1 MATSKIKLTENKT
14 DETVIVPSITEN
26 QIPPVE
32 TYESKND
39 ENVIVPTVTENE
51 PPPTE
56 DTENKIDEVVTIP
69 TIIVNEPTKEETTET
84 KAKRV
89 AKTTNFTNQTEFAYI
104 DGIVTA
110 RVDASITKD
119 WSHFIRQCIDYTIN
133 QRFFDA
139 DFATGK
145 EDFYLLKDAFFT
157 EAPIKK

>member
-1 MATSKIKLTENKT
+1 MADKKTKSTETKAPNTENT
-14 DETVIVPSITEN
+14 T
-26 QIPPVE
+26 
-32 TYESKND
+32 
-39 ENVIVPTVTENE
+39 
-51 PPPTE
+51 PPTE
-56 DTENKIDEVVTIP
+56 NAEIEMQKTENTAIETENTTLPVENAETKTEKTENAAPIVETKAPNTENTSIEVV
-69 TIIVNEPTKEETTET
+69 NAEN

-89 AKTTNFTNQTEFAYI
+89 AKTVNFTDTDEFAYI

-110 RVDASITKD
+110 RVDAGITKD

-139 DFATGK
+139 EFATGK

>member
-1 MATSKIKLTENKT
+1 MADKKTKSTVTTPPVYENTTPPTANAENKT
-14 DETVIVPSITEN
+14 DETENKAIETETTTPQLENAETKTEKTEN
-26 QIPPVE
+26 AAPIVE
-32 TYESKND
+32 TKAPN
-39 ENVIVPTVTENE
+39 TENTSIE
-51 PPPTE
+51 VANA
-56 DTENKIDEVVTIP
+56 EN
-69 TIIVNEPTKEETTET
+69 

-89 AKTTNFTNQTEFAYI
+89 AKTVNFTDTDEFAYI
-104 DGIVTA
+104 DGIVTD